1 MIYDIL
7 GQKAN
12 VVIIAKDAGEASKK
26 KIIDKCNY
34 FKVPYYVMFSK
45 EDMMMLF
52 NKNISSFGITDK
64 NLALKFI
71 ENLNKGG
78 CQDGK

>member
-1 MIYDIL
+1 MIYDIR